1 MGGCEPR
8 GTSTARST
16 APSLAARRALT
27 PAELQAAAT
36 APSTRVPAE
45 DAFGLW
51 DFAADMSTDRVTDRS
66 PSRAARPDRERA
78 QARGHRPQL
87 ERHRDGLASGAR
99 AVRRHPLPRRRPLR
113 RRLAAEPHHHH
124 PAGRAQRR
132 VRATPVRPTAA
143 PTSGRCSTCARPRR
157 GPRAP
162 VAFLASTATYLAYSN
177 YRARMRPGPAEL
189 YIGALPVVDP
199 TDLLLMHHPEL
210 GGSTYDTHSDGS
222 GVCHVSWRRPILN
235 VRPTGRLWNLFL
247 DFCLLDWLEAHDQPY
262 DVITDDDLH
271 AEGRAA
277 SRRLSASSSPA
288 VIPSTTRARC
298 WTRSPATSA
307 AAAGSCTWAATAST
321 GASRI
326 RPPTPG

>member
-1 MGGCEPR
+1 M
-8 GTSTARST
+8 
-16 APSLAARRALT
+16 
-27 PAELQAAAT
+27 QAAAT
-36 APSTRVPAE
+36 APSTLVPAA

-66 PSRAARPDRERA
+66 PDGAARPDRERA

-87 ERHRDGLASGAR
+87 ERHRDGLAPGAR
-99 AVRRHPLPRRRPLR
+99 SSTARSTSTTTTSTT
-113 RRLAAEPHHHH
+113 
-124 PAGRAQRR
+124 PAGGPSLTTTIPPDARSGVYALRLQADGGPDFWA
-132 VRATPVRPTAA
+132 VFYVRP
-143 PTSGRCSTCARPRR
+143 PRR
-157 GPRAP
+157 GRRAP

-271 AEGRAA
+271 AEGLALLADYRG
-277 SRRLSASSSPA
+277 RPHRLSSRVLLA
-288 VIPSTTRARC
+288 RRC
-298 WTRSPATSA
+298 WTRCRLPRPRRPAHVHGRQRLLLARLVSV
-307 AAAGSCTWAATAST
+307 
-321 GASRI
+321 R
-326 RPPTPG
+326 RTPG